1 MTESGQVNE
10 DNLASLERE
19 ISNHFYVVKDILKT
33 ESSLKKYFGYI
44 LEDILSKYFEFGINC
59 LVRMANNYQKKHEE
73 AKTKGHN
80 GFQIS
85 YLQEAITMLKL
96 MDRESFAD
104 KKALAKRFEPLKK
117 QLEEVML
124 MNDQVYKSIIPKRD
138 ELNDIKELQIKVRPL
153 EPKNIRVS
161 PPESSAFA
169 SFPSEEMENI
179 KTSLKLFISNK
190 KQHIEKTFYDLKER
204 LSELNKNY
212 NIPFLA
218 NCANLNGDL
227 SEDMQK
233 KIATIKEKGEKSIT
247 DLISKAANE
256 RHKIE
261 NLIGQIDKCVAQET
275 EKDKQALQMIQNG
288 NYSPFVQSEAEILN
302 ELQTTRGYFK
312 NYKDVEEKCHA
323 DYESLKAYLP
333 KLINSSKNISME
345 ELAGNS
351 EIIQF
356 VKDNKDKLSELK
368 KYADGVDMLINKHLK
383 TDIANMMSVLTEID
397 VDTSCQKI
405 LMNETDCATIFKN
418 IDEKLGSLVQQFEEK
433 VTKVQT
439 PLDKVKNLAILMQPS
454 MPKNSSQG
462 ANQLLVAV
470 DFFFV
475 RFKITLGCS
484 TQNL

>member
-1 MTESGQVNE
+1 
-10 DNLASLERE
+10 
-19 ISNHFYVVKDILKT
+19 
-33 ESSLKKYFGYI
+33 
-44 LEDILSKYFEFGINC
+44 
-59 LVRMANNYQKKHEE
+59 
-73 AKTKGHN
+73 
-80 GFQIS
+80 
-85 YLQEAITMLKL
+85 
-96 MDRESFAD
+96 
-104 KKALAKRFEPLKK
+104 
-117 QLEEVML
+117 
-124 MNDQVYKSIIPKRD
+124 
-138 ELNDIKELQIKVRPL
+138 
-153 EPKNIRVS
+153 
-161 PPESSAFA
+161 
-169 SFPSEEMENI
+169 
-179 KTSLKLFISNK
+179 
-190 KQHIEKTFYDLKER
+190 
-204 LSELNKNY
+204 
-212 NIPFLA
+212 
-218 NCANLNGDL
+218 
-227 SEDMQK
+227 
-233 KIATIKEKGEKSIT
+233 
-247 DLISKAANE
+247 
-256 RHKIE
+256 
-261 NLIGQIDKCVAQET
+261 
-275 EKDKQALQMIQNG
+275 MIQNG

-323 DYESLKAYLP
+323 DYESLKVYLP